1 MALIITLFI
10 VSLSLA
16 DSYDIGTPSVINLYV
31 NETTGSDSNS
41 GTSSS
46 SPLRTISAAW
56 NQIPRGSPLSIGY
69 KINLLSSE
77 HTLMP
82 HYWEER
88 YGTFNHPIIIS
99 GSGNTVLR
107 GDMNVYDVRY
117 LYVTDLTIRPG
128 GDAFHC
134 EKCDHVL
141 LKNVTLDGGSD
152 AHETLKVN
160 QSQYFYIENSD
171 IGGAGDNAVDFVAV
185 QYGHIRNT
193 RIHDAGDWCLYL
205 KGGSAYFTVEGSR
218 IYNCGTGGFTA
229 GQGTGFEFMTSPWLH
244 YEAYDLKFINNLVYD
259 TEGACFGVNGGYNIL
274 IAHNS
279 CARVGSR
286 SHVAEVVFG
295 LRSCDGDASACESRR
310 LIGGWGINTIGD
322 PGVQPIPNRNVY
334 IYNNLIINQTASAW
348 QHFAIYGPR
357 TPNVSSNIPNPART
371 DTNLQIK
378 GNIIWNGSS
387 SHPLGIED
395 SSEGCRNDS
404 CNETQ
409 LRADNH
415 INTFEPDVVDLNSND
430 LRPLSGIL
438 AISGVVIPS
447 FSGGDRVSTPL
458 APEGDLTNQVLKDR
472 SGGSRG
478 SARVIGAYSS
488 TDAPLDQVNPTI
500 RRARCIVRGGRFTYK
515 IKASHP
521 VGILKVQVGQKVLT
535 LRGELYKRTLRKRR
549 GFASAYSVDG
559 GSSRRRVSFI
569 YR

>member
-1 MALIITLFI
+1 MVLIITLFLAI
-10 VSLSLA
+10 SVSA
-16 DSYDIGTPSVINLYV
+16 DNYDIGAPSLINLYV
-31 NETTGSDSNS
+31 NESTGSDSNS
-41 GTSSS
+41 GTSAS
-46 SPLRTISAAW
+46 SPLRTITAAW
-56 NQIPRGSPLSIGY
+56 NQIPRGTALGVGY

-88 YGTFNHPIIIS
+88 YGTYNHPIILS

-141 LKNVTLDGGSD
+141 LKKVTLDGGTS

-160 QSQYFYIENSD
+160 QSQHFYIENSD

-193 RIHDAGDWCLYL
+193 KIHNAGDWCLYL
-205 KGGSAYFTVEGSR
+205 KGGSAYFKVEANR
-218 IYNCGTGGFTA
+218 IFNCGTGGFTA

-244 YEAYDLKFINNLVYD
+244 YEAYDLKFLNNLVYD
-259 TEGACFGVNGGYNIL
+259 TEGACFGVNGGYNVL

-295 LRSCDGDASACESRR
+295 LRSCDGDSAACESRR
-310 LIGGWGINTIGD
+310 LAGGWGVSTIGD
-322 PGVQPIPNRNVY
+322 AGVQPVPNRNVY
-334 IYNNLIINQTASAW
+334 IYNNLIINNSPSAW

-357 TPNVSSNIPNPART
+357 TPAISSNIPSPART
-371 DTNLQIK
+371 DTNLKIK
-378 GNIIWNGSS
+378 GNIIWNGSA

-395 SSEGCRNDS
+395 SSEGCRNES
-404 CNETQ
+404 CNEAQ
-409 LRADNH
+409 LRADNY
-415 INTFEPDVVDLNSND
+415 INTVEPDVVDLNSND
-430 LRPLSGIL
+430 LRPLSGL
-438 AISGVVIPS
+438 MAISGVEIPS
-447 FSGGDRVSTPL
+447 FPGGDRVSTPL
-458 APEGDLTNQVLKDR
+458 APVGVLSNPVLQDR
-472 SGGSRG
+472 SGQSRG
-478 SARVIGAYSS
+478 LVRVIGAYSS
-488 TDAPLDQVNPTI
+488 TDAPLEQISPTI
-500 RRARCIVRGGRFTYK
+500 RRARCIVRNGRFSYRV
-515 IKASHP
+515 KASHP
-521 VGILKVQVGQKVLT
+521 SGISRVQVGQKLLT
-535 LRGELYKRTLRKRR
+535 LRGGVYTKTLRKRR
-549 GFASAYSVDG
+549 GLAKAFSVDG
-559 GSSRRRVSFI
+559 ASSQRRVSFI